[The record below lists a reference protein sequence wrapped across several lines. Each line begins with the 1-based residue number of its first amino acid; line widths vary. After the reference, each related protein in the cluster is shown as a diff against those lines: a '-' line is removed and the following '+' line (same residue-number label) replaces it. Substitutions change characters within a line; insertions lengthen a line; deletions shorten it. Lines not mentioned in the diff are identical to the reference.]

1 MTSSSIR
8 ERLESDERKTLSPFA
23 MLSEQSKGRVRPAP
37 QAGVHA
43 AESRV
48 QHIFQLAE
56 CEIRNGNLADAW
68 NDDESLARDVQ
79 RVRPLGVSGENEDD
93 AIAGAEAI
101 AGVHRSGK
109 IGIEL

>member
-1 MTSSSIR
+1 MR
-8 ERLESDERKTLSPFA
+8 
-23 MLSEQSKGRVRPAP
+23 GGVCPAP

-43 AESRV
+43 AEARIE
-48 QHIFQLAE
+48 HIFQLAE

-79 RVRPLGVSGENEDD
+79 RVRALGVSGENEDE
-93 AIAGAEAI
+93 AIAGAEPI
-101 AGVHRSGK
+101 AGVHGSGK